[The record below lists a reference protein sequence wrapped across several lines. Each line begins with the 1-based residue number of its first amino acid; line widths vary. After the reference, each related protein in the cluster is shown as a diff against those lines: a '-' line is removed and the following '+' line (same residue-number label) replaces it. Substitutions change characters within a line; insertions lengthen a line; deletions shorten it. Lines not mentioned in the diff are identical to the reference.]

1 MRKSK
6 NDAFCF
12 FTQFAF
18 TKAYG
23 KGEFAALYS
32 LCALKSAA
40 KKQGSQKSQRAQ
52 RCEIFGK
59 KEQQAHIR
67 RAASDTRRMHIVALL
82 RRAFGFPLGSRK
94 TAGASRRGFREPK

>member
-23 KGEFAALYS
+23 KGEIAARS
-32 LCALKSAA
+32 LRCALKKRGDEGKTVRDSLPSENFA
-40 KKQGSQKSQRAQ
+40 GSSTARDLRA
-52 RCEIFGK
+52 
-59 KEQQAHIR
+59 
-67 RAASDTRRMHIVALL
+67 T
-82 RRAFGFPLGSRK
+82 
-94 TAGASRRGFREPK
+94 T

>member
-40 KKQGSQKSQRAQ
+40 KR
-52 RCEIFGK
+52 GK
-59 KEQQAHIR
+59 P
-67 RAASDTRRMHIVALL
+67 
-82 RRAFGFPLGSRK
+82 FGFPLK
-94 TAGASRRGFREPK
+94 LTENRRRQLAEVFVNTF